1 MRGPLLPGEPAAPL
15 AVWDGLA
22 LRDGALWVRFGTPGQ
37 LLEVIGYLPE
47 GHELRQRL
55 VAVAD
60 MLAR

>member
-1 MRGPLLPGEPAAPL
+1 
-15 AVWDGLA
+15 
-22 LRDGALWVRFGTPGQ
+22 LWVRFGTPGQ